1 MTSAPPIS
9 EPLESAWPAVR
20 PVGGLVLTIGFWG
33 CLVAAGGLFAAV
45 SLAPRVVVRE
55 QLEREAAARQS
66 ELLTLAQ
73 EIGRLELVARGLGE
87 DSPLAAAVAR
97 SELQRS
103 PAGVRTL
110 PVPERLRH
118 DPRDAAPEPID
129 VTYEEPLYLPVL
141 QSLAQS
147 PERRL
152 RWSLAAA
159 GLLLFGFVFLH
170 EHAGSRAVG
179 RMLIAPIGW
188 LGRRYQRCG

>member
-1 MTSAPPIS
+1 MFDPGSTLASTSADRPPIR
-9 EPLESAWPAVR
+9 AG
-20 PVGGLVLTIGFWG
+20 GGLVLTIGFWS
-33 CLVAAGGLFAAV
+33 CLLAAGGMFSAV

-55 QLEREAAARQS
+55 QLERESAARQS

-73 EIGRLELVARGLGE
+73 EIGRLELVARGLAE
-87 DSPLAAAVAR
+87 DSPLAASVAR
-97 SELQRS
+97 NELQRS
-103 PAGVRTL
+103 PAGVRAI

-118 DPRDAAPEPID
+118 DPRDAAPEPVD

-147 PERRL
+147 PVRRL

-179 RMLIAPIGW
+179 RMLSAPFCW
-188 LGRRYQRCG
+188 LGRRYRCG